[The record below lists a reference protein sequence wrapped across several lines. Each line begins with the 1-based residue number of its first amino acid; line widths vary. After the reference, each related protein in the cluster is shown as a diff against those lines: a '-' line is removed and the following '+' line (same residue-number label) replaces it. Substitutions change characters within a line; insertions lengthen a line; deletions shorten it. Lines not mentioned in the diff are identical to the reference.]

1 MNDKINFSE
10 LNFVRSDMKR
20 KLIVIIL
27 LLICITSLSI
37 IFLGQNRTNLSNSIS
52 KRSLES
58 KKALAT
64 EEFIITHLVQDNS
77 LIATDF
83 KNNLS
88 GNVFLSESIG
98 LWLEY
103 SALKEDEP
111 LFNDA
116 VIALKEYFLLQN
128 GLVSWRIESEE
139 QATMNALIDDLRII
153 HALFYFGELTGN
165 EQYINLAEEIGQA
178 LTSLQVQNDTFVDF
192 YDTEYNMTNDTLT
205 LSYIVPEALQ
215 YLTRY
220 EILHEKTY
228 ERMESLL
235 KELPM
240 KNNFFP
246 KSYDVKES
254 SFEFEDDI
262 HFVDQ
267 LYIALH
273 RERLDIQSEEFFS
286 WIENEFYSKGKL
298 FGRYD
303 ARTKLPTVSFES
315 ASVYAL
321 VILYSLEA
329 ENISLANDVY
339 ERMKTLQV
347 NDSNSPYDKGYVDV
361 ANETTHSFDNLLPL
375 LAERVLLDAKA
386 HQQKK

>member
-111 LFNDA
+111 LFN
-116 VIALKEYFLLQN
+116 
-128 GLVSWRIESEE
+128 
-139 QATMNALIDDLRII
+139 
-153 HALFYFGELTGN
+153 
-165 EQYINLAEEIGQA
+165 
-178 LTSLQVQNDTFVDF
+178 
-192 YDTEYNMTNDTLT
+192 
-205 LSYIVPEALQ
+205 
-215 YLTRY
+215 
-220 EILHEKTY
+220 
-228 ERMESLL
+228 
-235 KELPM
+235 
-240 KNNFFP
+240 
-246 KSYDVKES
+246 
-254 SFEFEDDI
+254 
-262 HFVDQ
+262 
-267 LYIALH
+267 
-273 RERLDIQSEEFFS
+273 
-286 WIENEFYSKGKL
+286 
-298 FGRYD
+298 
-303 ARTKLPTVSFES
+303 
-315 ASVYAL
+315 
-321 VILYSLEA
+321 
-329 ENISLANDVY
+329 
-339 ERMKTLQV
+339 
-347 NDSNSPYDKGYVDV
+347 
-361 ANETTHSFDNLLPL
+361 
-375 LAERVLLDAKA
+375 
-386 HQQKK
+386 